1 MGVDFCSKTLHIHI
15 TMITLYYLHYCFTRR
30 HMKPF
35 QFFSTNQDGT
45 TATKL
50 CKVALPADGT
60 VLCLLSAR
68 RLAVGGHTGGLI
80 SDTLQAPI

>member
-1 MGVDFCSKTLHIHI
+1 MGVDLCSNFRYSHHHDYAVLFA
-15 TMITLYYLHYCFTRR
+15 LLFYLKSYET
-30 HMKPF
+30 F

-60 VLCLLSAR
+60 VFCFWVR
-68 RLAVGGHTGGLI
+68 RLAIGGHTGGLI

>member
-1 MGVDFCSKTLHIHI
+1 MGVDFCSKTLHIHT

-60 VLCLLSAR
+60 VFACFWLEGWPLE
-68 RLAVGGHTGGLI
+68 V
-80 SDTLQAPI
+80 TLED